1 MVQACSV
8 VRSFSHLK
16 FKNVSNLK
24 TVLDVIRNILSKT
37 RDTSFLIQ
45 EILVFKEDEVPV
57 FKEAALALEFLL
69 TRQTKGLL
77 TLFHI
82 KHVYDEVVMWVT

>member
-1 MVQACSV
+1 VQLCVVQACSV
-8 VRSFSHLK
+8 VSNFSDLK

-24 TVLDVIRNILSKT
+24 TVLDVIRNILSN
-37 RDTSFLIQ
+37 DQ
-45 EILVFKEDEVPV
+45 EIPV
-57 FKEAALALEFLL
+57 RKEAALALEFLL
-69 TRQTKGLL
+69 TGQNKGLL